1 MLDAHQ
7 TLTRGKIS
15 AMKPLQRVHR
25 LLLWCA
31 FLSIFALLLVF
42 VVHFHRPLFTSDEAV
57 VNMLAQSM
65 MEQCRLLPLGWVNN
79 NGDLMMPSGALV
91 VAPLLHWFPNGFM
104 AHSVAGVFAV
114 VVLLAAL
121 GLFLRVLRIPLE
133 ATLLAL
139 MLCTSGFS
147 FYATIFVF
155 AQTTYM
161 WWPAGFFMG
170 ATLIYRYRMVER
182 APRMVRM
189 LSPLL
194 LFLLAFSISFANPG
208 RVLLMMVLPLYAF
221 DWSLRRGPGFATA
234 GPRWRQCARKLGLDD
249 VIVVFGLGGGFV
261 TAAIVYALLK
271 YAGLTEAVYGA
282 ASLRWGGWPSVGRH
296 AETFARGWF
305 SYVGG
310 TGEARYPTAWF
321 MLLTAFRYVVVIM
334 LTLVGIRELW
344 WLPRQA
350 EPARCALALA
360 FAAAFFPVL
369 AMYLLL
375 EPLAIQESTVRYFTV
390 AVYILIAL
398 ATFQLRDL
406 MRRTPGF
413 AICAFSTAAIL
424 FVAIAAYRFIPVS
437 KLGTNSFWTT
447 ETSRTMRLGELL
459 QKNGLR
465 WGYAPYWTAGATTV
479 MTDSAVHVYP
489 VEILASGV
497 APNSFMVL
505 HDWYRPERWT
515 GITFLALAPGDV
527 DKDKMG
533 MLDAQL
539 GPPASVIESPD
550 YRVLVYDHNISADF
564 SCRTSSPL
572 NERIASGVR
581 SARLVAVDF
590 GSVDDDANQPRF
602 ARVRVRNEGIFA
614 VSGNGR
620 FPLSVGVRLLDEN
633 GDVVDADW
641 VHTPLPC
648 SLSPGQE
655 TIVVVPLPQVAPG
668 RWQLRFDL
676 VQEGVAWFED
686 RGAPVI
692 GLPLRVATP
701 SPSGSPPTTVSEHA
715 EAHLP

>member
-1 MLDAHQ
+1 
-7 TLTRGKIS
+7 
-15 AMKPLQRVHR
+15 MKPLQRVHR

-91 VAPLLHWFPNGFM
+91 VAPLLHWFPNGFT

-121 GLFLRVLRIPLE
+121 GRFLRVLRIPLE

-139 MLCTSGFS
+139 MLCATGLS

-161 WWPAGFFMG
+161 WWPVGFFMG
-170 ATLIYRYRMVER
+170 ATLIYRYRMVEC

-194 LFLLAFSISFANPG
+194 LFLLAFAISFANPG

-221 DWSLRRGPGFATA
+221 DWSLRRGRGFASA
-234 GPRWRQCARKLGLDD
+234 RPRWRRCARRLGLDD

-261 TAAIVYALLK
+261 TAASVYSLLK

-282 ASLRWGGWPSVGRH
+282 ASLHWGGWTSVGRH

-310 TGEARYPTAWF
+310 TGEARYHTAWF
-321 MLLTAFRYVVVIM
+321 MLLTAFRYVISIM

-344 WLPRQA
+344 WLPRQT
-350 EPARCALALA
+350 EPARRALALA

-375 EPLAIQESTVRYFTV
+375 EPLAIQETTVRYFTV
-390 AVYILIAL
+390 AIYILIAL
-398 ATFQLRDL
+398 AAFQLRDL
-406 MRRTPGF
+406 MRRKPGF
-413 AICAFSTAAIL
+413 AICAFSIAAIL

-465 WGYAPYWTAGATTV
+465 WGYAAYWTAGATTV
-479 MTDSAVHVYP
+479 MTDYAVHVSP
-489 VEILASGV
+489 VDILAGGV

-515 GITFLALAPGDV
+515 GITFLALAPGEV
-527 DKDKMG
+527 DKDKIG

-550 YRVLVYDHNISADF
+550 YRIFVYDHNISADF
-564 SCRTSSPL
+564 SCRMSAPL
-572 NERIASGVR
+572 NDRIASGVR

-590 GSVDDDANQPRF
+590 GSVLDDANQPRF

-633 GDVVDADW
+633 GDVVDPDW

-648 SLSPGQE
+648 SLSPGRE
-655 TIVVVPLPQVAPG
+655 TIVVVPLPQAALG

-686 RGAPVI
+686 RGHPVI
-692 GLPLRVATP
+692 DLPLRVATP
-701 SPSGSPPTTVSEHA
+701 SPSGSPLTTVGKHA